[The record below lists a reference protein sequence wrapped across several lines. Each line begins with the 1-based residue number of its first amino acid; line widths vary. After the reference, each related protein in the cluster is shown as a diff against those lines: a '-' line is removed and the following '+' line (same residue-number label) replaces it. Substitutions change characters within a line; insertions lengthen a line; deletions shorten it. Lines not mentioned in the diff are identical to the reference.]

1 MDEIKIKNPE
11 DLMAA
16 LELVRGMIVSG
27 TISAMPECNSGPEYW
42 DVTKWSG
49 EKGDWPDYFEIA
61 YRDVESNRRVV
72 FYCETYHGGGGAL
85 IYESEF
91 VGRGNKKKHYAIVL
105 LIVII
110 AIVAYLAFG

>member
-1 MDEIKIKNPE
+1 MDKIKIKNPE

-16 LELVRGMIVSG
+16 LERVRAMIALG
-27 TISAMPECNSGPEYW
+27 AISAIPECNSGPDYW

-49 EKGDWPDYFEIA
+49 KKGDWPDYFKIA
-61 YRDVESNRRVV
+61 YREVKSNRKIA

-91 VGRGNKKKHYAIVL
+91 AGRENKKKHYTIVL

-110 AIVAYLAFG
+110 AIVAYLAFE